1 MVSEYLTG
9 VKGTVP
15 PLYSVTNVAEP
26 IFENGS
32 LTAENAKIAEKNRR
46 IRSKDIVKV
55 SFSTSHFP
63 VSHLLFF
70 PLCSLRL
77 RGEFSTLIFSMRGR
91 RNK

>member
-46 IRSKDIVKV
+46 IRSKDVVKV

-63 VSHLLFF
+63 GFSPSILFLCALCVF
-70 PLCSLRL
+70 AVNSPLSYSL
-77 RGEFSTLIFSMRGR
+77 
-91 RNK
+91 